1 MLSGRECDRMQ
12 STLFLYGSLGLG
24 VLFLSTSAIFV
35 KMAEAPSG
43 IIAFY
48 RLLFTLCFLVPA
60 LLCRKKEREQLLHLN
75 ARQWK
80 LAVVSGALLA
90 VHWVMWFES
99 LRYTSVASSTVLVSL
114 QPLFSILW
122 GGLLLHEKVSR
133 QGMAGVFLAIA
144 GSVIIGWGDFQISG
158 AAFWGDVLSFAS
170 AGVISLHF
178 LFGQILRK
186 ELDVLPY
193 TTVCYSASTVCL
205 AAYALVT
212 GQPFS
217 GHSLQTWG
225 CFWGLALFATVGGQ
239 CVFNLLLKYLPATA
253 VTMGILGEP
262 VGTIILAFL
271 IFGERIVLQQGLGML
286 CILGGL
292 WTYFSRKQ

>member
-1 MLSGRECDRMQ
+1 MHS
-12 STLFLYGSLGLG
+12 SLFLYGSLGLG

-60 LLCRKKEREQLLHLN
+60 LLCRKKEREQMLRLN
-75 ARQWK
+75 GRQIT

-122 GGLLLHEKVSR
+122 GWLLLHETVSR
-133 QGMAGVFLAIA
+133 RGMAGVFLAIA
-144 GSVIIGWGDFQISG
+144 GFVIIGWGDFRVSG

-178 LFGQILRK
+178 LFGQLLRK

-193 TTVCYSASTVCL
+193 TTVCYSASTLCL
-205 AAYALVT
+205 AVYALIADQRFT
-212 GQPFS
+212 GYP
-217 GHSLQTWG
+217 LQTWG
-225 CFWGLALFATVGGQ
+225 CFLGLALFATVGGQ

-262 VGTIILAFL
+262 VGTIVLAFL

-292 WTYFSRKQ
+292 WIYFSNKK

>member
-1 MLSGRECDRMQ
+1 MH

-35 KMAEAPSG
+35 KLAEAPSG

-48 RLLFTLCFLVPA
+48 RLLFTLCFLIPA
-60 LLCRKKEREQLLHLN
+60 LLCRKKEREQLLRLN
-75 ARQWK
+75 GRQMT

-99 LRYTSVASSTVLVSL
+99 LQYTSVASSTVLVSL

-122 GGLLLHEKVSR
+122 GWLMLHEKVSR

-144 GSVIIGWGDFQISG
+144 GSVISGWGDFRVSG

-178 LFGQILRK
+178 LFGQLLRK

-193 TTVCYSASTVCL
+193 TTVCYSASTFCL
-205 AAYALVT
+205 AVYALVT
-212 GQPFS
+212 GQGFT
-217 GHSLQTWG
+217 GYSLQTWG
-225 CFWGLALFATVGGQ
+225 CFLGLALFATVGGQ

-271 IFGERIVLQQGLGML
+271 LFGERIVLQQGLGML

-292 WTYFSRKQ
+292 WIYFSKKQ

>member
-1 MLSGRECDRMQ
+1 M
-12 STLFLYGSLGLG
+12 T
-24 VLFLSTSAIFV
+24 
-35 KMAEAPSG
+35 
-43 IIAFY
+43 
-48 RLLFTLCFLVPA
+48 
-60 LLCRKKEREQLLHLN
+60 
-75 ARQWK
+75 

-122 GGLLLHEKVSR
+122 GWLLLRETVSR
-133 QGMAGVFLAIA
+133 QGMAGVLLAIA
-144 GSVIIGWGDFQISG
+144 GSVIIGWGDFRVSG
-158 AAFWGDVLSFAS
+158 TAFWGDVLSFAS

-178 LFGQILRK
+178 LFGQLLRK

-193 TTVCYSASTVCL
+193 TTVCYSASTLCL
-205 AAYALVT
+205 AVYALVT
-212 GQPFS
+212 GQGFT
-217 GHSLQTWG
+217 GYSLQTWG
-225 CFWGLALFATVGGQ
+225 CFLGLALFATMGGQ

-271 IFGERIVLQQGLGML
+271 LFGERIVLQQGLGML

-292 WTYFSRKQ
+292 WIYFSKKR

>member
-1 MLSGRECDRMQ
+1 
-12 STLFLYGSLGLG
+12 

-35 KMAEAPSG
+35 KLAEAPSG

-48 RLLFTLCFLVPA
+48 RLLFTLCFLIPA
-60 LLCRKKEREQLLHLN
+60 LLCRKKERKQLWQLS
-75 ARQWK
+75 ARQWR

-90 VHWVMWFES
+90 IHWVMWFES

-122 GGLLLHEKVSR
+122 GGLLLHETVTK

-144 GSVIIGWGDFQISG
+144 GSVIIGWGDFQVSG
-158 AAFWGDVLSFAS
+158 AAFWGDVLSFMS

-178 LFGQILRK
+178 LVGQILRK
-186 ELDVLPY
+186 ELHVLPY
-193 TTVCYSASTVCL
+193 TAVCYSASTVCL
-205 AAYALVT
+205 AVYALVT
-212 GQPFS
+212 GQPFT
-217 GHSLQTWG
+217 GYSLQTWG
-225 CFWGLALFATVGGQ
+225 CFAGLALFATVGGQ

-262 VGTIILAFL
+262 VGTILLAFL
-271 IFGERIVLQQGLGML
+271 IFGERIVLQQALGMF

-292 WTYFSRKQ
+292 WIYFGKKR

>member
-1 MLSGRECDRMQ
+1 M
-12 STLFLYGSLGLG
+12 
-24 VLFLSTSAIFV
+24 LFLSTSAIFV
-35 KMAEAPSG
+35 KLAEAPSG

-48 RLLFTLCFLVPA
+48 RLLFTLCFLIPA
-60 LLCRKKEREQLLHLN
+60 LLCRKKERKQLWQLS
-75 ARQWK
+75 ARQWR

-90 VHWVMWFES
+90 IHWVMWFES

-122 GGLLLHEKVSR
+122 GGLLLHESVTK
-133 QGMAGVFLAIA
+133 QGRAGVFLAIV
-144 GSVIIGWGDFQISG
+144 GSVIIGWGDFQVSG
-158 AAFWGDVLSFAS
+158 AAFWGDVLSFMS

-178 LFGQILRK
+178 LVGQILRK

-193 TTVCYSASTVCL
+193 TAVCYSASTVCL
-205 AAYALVT
+205 AVYALVT
-212 GQPFS
+212 GQPFT
-217 GHSLQTWG
+217 GYSLQTWG
-225 CFWGLALFATVGGQ
+225 CFAGLALFATVGGQ

-262 VGTIILAFL
+262 VGTILLAFL
-271 IFGERIVLQQGLGML
+271 IFGERIVLQQALGMF

-292 WTYFSRKQ
+292 WIYFGKKR

>member
-1 MLSGRECDRMQ
+1 MMQ
-12 STLFLYGSLGLG
+12 SPFVQYLSLGAG
-24 VLFLSTSAIFV
+24 VLLLSTSAIFV
-35 KMAEAPSG
+35 KLAEAPSG

-48 RLLFTLCFLVPA
+48 RLLFTLLFLVPA
-60 LLCRKKEREQLLHLN
+60 LLLRPKDREQLLRLDS
-75 ARQWK
+75 RQLK

-114 QPLFSILW
+114 QPLFSIFFGALFLQERVTKW
-122 GGLLLHEKVSR
+122 
-133 QGMAGVFLAIA
+133 GMAGVLLAIA
-144 GSVIIGWGDFQISG
+144 GSAVIGWGDFQISG
-158 AAFWGDVLSFAS
+158 EAFWGDVLSFAS

-178 LFGQILRK
+178 LFGQMLRK

-193 TTVCYSASTVCL
+193 TTVCYTASTLCL
-205 AAYALVT
+205 AAYALIG

-217 GHSLQTWG
+217 GYSCQTRG
-225 CFWGLALFATVGGQ
+225 CFLGLALFATVGGQ

-262 VGTIILAFL
+262 VGTIVLAFL
-271 IFGERIVLQQGLGML
+271 IFGESISLQQGIGMVF
-286 CILGGL
+286 ILGGL
-292 WTYFSRKQ
+292 WLFFSIRK

>member
-1 MLSGRECDRMQ
+1 M
-12 STLFLYGSLGLG
+12 
-24 VLFLSTSAIFV
+24 
-35 KMAEAPSG
+35 
-43 IIAFY
+43 
-48 RLLFTLCFLVPA
+48 
-60 LLCRKKEREQLLHLN
+60 HLN

-217 GHSLQTWG
+217 GYSLQTWG

-292 WTYFSRKQ
+292 WIYFSRKQ

>member
-1 MLSGRECDRMQ
+1 M
-12 STLFLYGSLGLG
+12 
-24 VLFLSTSAIFV
+24 LFLSTSAIFV
-35 KMAEAPSG
+35 KLAEAPSG

-48 RLLFTLCFLVPA
+48 RLLFTLCFLIPA
-60 LLCRKKEREQLLHLN
+60 LLCRKKERKQLSELSL
-75 ARQWK
+75 RQWR

-90 VHWVMWFES
+90 IHWVMWFES

-122 GGLLLHEKVSR
+122 GGLLLHETVTK

-144 GSVIIGWGDFQISG
+144 GSVIIGWGDFQVSG

-178 LFGQILRK
+178 LVGQILRK

-193 TTVCYSASTVCL
+193 TAVCYSASTVCL
-205 AAYALVT
+205 AVYALVT
-212 GQPFS
+212 GQPFT
-217 GHSLQTWG
+217 GYSLQTWG
-225 CFWGLALFATVGGQ
+225 CFAGLALFATVGGQ

-262 VGTIILAFL
+262 VGTILLAFL
-271 IFGERIVLQQGLGML
+271 IFGERIVLQQALGMF

-292 WTYFSRKQ
+292 WIYFGKKR

>member
-1 MLSGRECDRMQ
+1 M
-12 STLFLYGSLGLG
+12 
-24 VLFLSTSAIFV
+24 LFLSTSAIFV
-35 KMAEAPSG
+35 KLAEAPSG

-48 RLLFTLCFLVPA
+48 RLLFTLCVLILA
-60 LLCRKKEREQLLHLN
+60 LLCRKKEREQLSELS
-75 ARQWK
+75 ARQWR

-90 VHWVMWFES
+90 IHWVMWFES

-122 GGLLLHEKVSR
+122 GGLLLHETVTK

-144 GSVIIGWGDFQISG
+144 GSVIIGWGDFQVSG

-178 LFGQILRK
+178 LVGQILRK
-186 ELDVLPY
+186 ELDVLTY
-193 TTVCYSASTVCL
+193 TAVCYSASTICL
-205 AAYALVT
+205 AVYVLVT
-212 GQPFS
+212 GQSFT
-217 GHSLQTWG
+217 GYSLQTWG
-225 CFWGLALFATVGGQ
+225 CFAGLALFATVGGQ

-262 VGTIILAFL
+262 VGTILLAFL
-271 IFGERIVLQQGLGML
+271 IFGERIVMQQALGMF

-292 WTYFSRKQ
+292 WIYFGKKR

>member
-1 MLSGRECDRMQ
+1 MH

-35 KMAEAPSG
+35 KLAEAPSG

-60 LLCRKKEREQLLHLN
+60 LLCRKKEREQLLRLN
-75 ARQWK
+75 GRQMT

-122 GGLLLHEKVSR
+122 GWLLLRETVSR
-133 QGMAGVFLAIA
+133 QGMAGVLLAIA
-144 GSVIIGWGDFQISG
+144 GSVIIGWGDFRVSG
-158 AAFWGDVLSFAS
+158 TAFWGDVLSFAS

-178 LFGQILRK
+178 LSGQLLRK

-193 TTVCYSASTVCL
+193 TTVCYSASTLCL
-205 AAYALVT
+205 AVYALVT
-212 GQPFS
+212 GQGFT
-217 GHSLQTWG
+217 GYSLQTWG
-225 CFWGLALFATVGGQ
+225 CFLGLALFATVGGQ

-271 IFGERIVLQQGLGML
+271 IFGEHIVLQQGLGML

-292 WTYFSRKQ
+292 WIYFSKKQ

>member
-1 MLSGRECDRMQ
+1 M
-12 STLFLYGSLGLG
+12 
-24 VLFLSTSAIFV
+24 LFLSTSAIFV
-35 KMAEAPSG
+35 KLAEAPSG

-48 RLLFTLCFLVPA
+48 RLLFTLCFLIPA
-60 LLCRKKEREQLLHLN
+60 LLCRKKERKQLWQLS
-75 ARQWK
+75 ARQWR

-90 VHWVMWFES
+90 IHWVMWFES

-122 GGLLLHEKVSR
+122 GGLLLHETVTK

-144 GSVIIGWGDFQISG
+144 GSVIIGWGDFQVSG

-178 LFGQILRK
+178 LVGQILRK

-193 TTVCYSASTVCL
+193 TAVCYSASTVCL
-205 AAYALVT
+205 AVYALVT
-212 GQPFS
+212 GQLFT
-217 GHSLQTWG
+217 GYSLQTWG
-225 CFWGLALFATVGGQ
+225 CFAGLALFATVGGQ

-262 VGTIILAFL
+262 VGTILLAFL
-271 IFGERIVLQQGLGML
+271 IFGERIVLQQALGMF

-292 WTYFSRKQ
+292 WIYFGKKR

>member
-1 MLSGRECDRMQ
+1 M
-12 STLFLYGSLGLG
+12 
-24 VLFLSTSAIFV
+24 LFLSTSAIFV
-35 KMAEAPSG
+35 KLAEAPSG

-48 RLLFTLCFLVPA
+48 RLLFTLCVLIPA
-60 LLCRKKEREQLLHLN
+60 LLCRKKERKQLWQLS
-75 ARQWK
+75 ARQWR

-90 VHWVMWFES
+90 IHWVMWFES

-122 GGLLLHEKVSR
+122 GGLLLHETVTK

-144 GSVIIGWGDFQISG
+144 GSVIIGWGDFQVSG

-178 LFGQILRK
+178 LVGQILRK

-193 TTVCYSASTVCL
+193 TAVCYSASTVCL
-205 AAYALVT
+205 AVYALVT
-212 GQPFS
+212 GQPFT
-217 GHSLQTWG
+217 GYSLQTWG
-225 CFWGLALFATVGGQ
+225 CFAGLALFATVGGQ

-262 VGTIILAFL
+262 VGTILLAFL
-271 IFGERIVLQQGLGML
+271 IFG
-286 CILGGL
+286 
-292 WTYFSRKQ
+292 